1 MIGAPVRGPCAIG
14 ASVPMSS
21 VGASAPCGAPA
32 LPFSEQVTKRPFVTE
47 YRQLVGGT
55 PLLLLHRQK

>member
-1 MIGAPVRGPCAIG
+1 MIGAPVRGPCEIG
-14 ASVPMSS
+14 TSVPMSS
-21 VGASAPCGAPA
+21 VGASAPFGAPA
-32 LPFSEQVTKRPFVTE
+32 LPLSDRVTKRPLVTE